1 MGIFRV
7 LRALWHGQNDAWSV
21 LRQWD
26 LPISLWDIVNHAG
39 VDVENGRQGL
49 TGHTVRH
56 TRHSTVNR
64 PVKWC
69 ADICDTVRVHE
80 KLRRQFVLHVH
91 TVSLCNCVESAHYC
105 PLHSCRKGAKRK

>member
-26 LPISLWDIVNHAG
+26 LPISLWYIVNHAG

-69 ADICDTVRVHE
+69 ADICGTVRGTRVRNTWAKFKTQCGLSHC
-80 KLRRQFVLHVH
+80 HG
-91 TVSLCNCVESAHYC
+91 
-105 PLHSCRKGAKRK
+105 PLSNKIK